1 MFEPSVLSL
10 PVAALPLQPTQLGV
24 NITDGVLL
32 KHQLLLLLVQVPG
45 TLLNLLTPKA
55 DLPPCVAHLTSSSAL
70 WANPT
75 GGPHF

>member
-24 NITDGVLL
+24 NIADGVLL

-55 DLPPCVAHLTSSSAL
+55 DLPPCVAHLKLRKKTHS
-70 WANPT
+70 
-75 GGPHF
+75 